1 MMRDQRLADVTGLN
15 CGVTGGQ
22 LVVVHMRDK
31 DDLVVS
37 LESPQG
43 QDRVGELVAVL
54 VTAKQ

>member
-1 MMRDQRLADVTGLN
+1 MRDQRLADVTGLN

-31 DDLVVS
+31 NDLVVS

-54 VTAKQ
+54 ATAKQ

>member
-1 MMRDQRLADVTGLN
+1 MRDQRLADVTGLN

-31 DDLVVS
+31 NDLVVS

-43 QDRVGELVAVL
+43 QDRVVGELVAVL
-54 VTAKQ
+54 ATAKQ